1 MLRSLAVI
9 TLFAASG
16 AATALAQEAS
26 LDAVLACRAIEDPAE
41 RVGCYDA
48 AVGRLEQA
56 QAQGEVK
63 IITRAEVEKVQRES
77 FGFRIPS
84 LPSFAGGKD
93 ATDDGKLERLTDGVK
108 SVSSNGGKLRITLES
123 GSIWQQID
131 DKNVRARDAKSAEIF
146 QAAMGSYKMKID
158 GGLAFRVRRE
168 N

>member
-1 MLRSLAVI
+1 MLRSLAVM
-9 TLFAASG
+9 TLFTAGLAG
-16 AATALAQEAS
+16 PALAQEAS
-26 LDAVLACRAIEDPAE
+26 LEAVLACRAIEDPTQ

-63 IITRAEVEKVQRES
+63 VITRAEVEKVQRES

-84 LPSFAGGKD
+84 LPSFGGGDKD
-93 ATDDGKLERLTDGVK
+93 GSAELKRVTEAVK
-108 SVSSNGGKLRITLES
+108 SVSGTGGKLRITLEN
-123 GSIWQQID
+123 GSVWQQID
-131 DKNVRARDAKSAEIF
+131 DKSIRARNVESAEIF
-146 QAAMGSYKMKID
+146 QAAMGSYKMKLD